1 MQLVNITEKI
11 EHTHRYRNKLEVT
24 SGGCMISVEEWVL

>member
-11 EHTHRYRNKLEVT
+11 KHAHRYRNKLEAT
-24 SGGCMISVEEWVL
+24 SGRYMISVEEWVV